1 MTHLF
6 GCKVTYDRT
15 APGDITRMA
24 PAFKTINE
32 TTAAFDCR
40 RSEGGQRGTLPF
52 PGFHFIFGGRGVRH
66 NAAQIPFQDGYEV
79 NKIQWVKYT

>member
-1 MTHLF
+1 MMTHLF

-40 RSEGGQRGTLPF
+40 RSEGGERAKGDC
-52 PGFHFIFGGRGVRH
+52 HFRDSISFSVEG
-66 NAAQIPFQDGYEV
+66 E
-79 NKIQWVKYT
+79 

>member
-6 GCKVTYDRT
+6 GCKVTYYRT

-40 RSEGGQRGTLPF
+40 RSEGGERAKGDFAISGIP
-52 PGFHFIFGGRGVRH
+52 FHFRWKG
-66 NAAQIPFQDGYEV
+66 E
-79 NKIQWVKYT
+79 